1 MKIEPPKLSSGLEEL
16 YWKTYLDFR
25 GFWQGLPATTRRALL
40 ALPVIKHPSAPG
52 SGDADFRSLEIRS
65 DVDNVLETHGIPPRS
80 PKHHLLVRL
89 YQVAAACPSIAG
101 GATLNE
107 LGEHLKWLQFSK
119 TAVCHFT
126 KDPFFSRFSI
136 LNDFQAPLNL
146 DRLGSRNRIRRF
158 LEIRDGESGVSWEV
172 RERRSGNSYQS
183 SHSLFSGVH
192 VTACA
197 KALLRP
203 VFESRTPIALEE
215 LIGRLTPDQ
224 FKGAIIAKALRGI
237 ALWGFVLLDYSA
249 DTGELRLNLWP
260 GLAAKLDDR
269 PLEWA
274 PKESPAPPAQVYTEA
289 FAATDMAV
297 VVAEAAAKPLRLKQG
312 RRIELLASVERALA
326 RQLTHLP
333 LNKVFDLPEG
343 ADVQVIR
350 IQSVLGLLLDLG
362 FMEYHGTDAW
372 TLAVTPSG
380 RTWLELSPS
389 KRLQRVMDLLK
400 AVRWSPKI
408 HERLSW
414 GFCPLPDDLRPI
426 SNDAPSLNMETEICE
441 AWRLVPEGSWVDLYR
456 WLEWLTQ
463 QHNPILKA
471 SGPTQSVLVWMR
483 DSFGRT
489 ELVEQDAEILE
500 DKARHVLSLFFSE
513 RLLTL
518 GGVCWGVTP
527 PGRILFQITPA
538 GRYYLGQLDTFPE
551 SMDTAPGAVVLQPNF
566 EIVFLGPNL
575 AAEAKVSVF
584 CERLAHGTGSL
595 FKITKVSVLRAVQN
609 GTTLERIIESLDTV
623 SSKGIPS
630 NVRTEITAWAQ
641 SRRTFTVRAAM
652 LLTCT
657 APQVALKVH
666 GILKKNSVLLNETTM
681 ELTQPLTSVQRRKLE
696 AAGLFLED

>member
-1 MKIEPPKLSSGLEEL
+1 MKTEPPKLSAGLEEL
-16 YWKTYLDFR
+16 YWKAYLDFR
-25 GFWQGLPATTRRALL
+25 GFWQGLPATTRQALL
-40 ALPVIKHPSAPG
+40 ALPLIEHPSAPG
-52 SGDADFRSLEIRS
+52 TGDADFRSLEIRS
-65 DVDNVLETHGIPPRS
+65 DVDTVLEAHGVPPRS
-80 PKHHLLVRL
+80 PRHHLLVRL

-101 GATLNE
+101 GATLSE
-107 LGEHLKWLQFSK
+107 LGEHLKCLQFSRV
-119 TAVCHFT
+119 ALCHFT
-126 KDPFFSRFSI
+126 KDPVFFRFSI
-136 LNDFQAPLNL
+136 FNNFQAALNL
-146 DRLGSRNRIRRF
+146 DRLSSRNRIRRF
-158 LEIRDGESGVSWEV
+158 LEIPDGESGVSWEV

-183 SHSLFSGVH
+183 SHSLFAGVH

-203 VFESRTPIALEE
+203 VFEARTPIALEE
-215 LIGRLTPDQ
+215 LIGRLAPDQ

-249 DTGELRLNLWP
+249 DTGELRLNMWP

-274 PKESPAPPAQVYTEA
+274 PKESPAPPAQVYAEA
-289 FAATDMAV
+289 FAAADMAV
-297 VVAEAAAKPLRLKQG
+297 VVAEAAAKNLRLKQG
-312 RRIELLASVERALA
+312 KRLELLASVERALA

-333 LNKVFDLPEG
+333 LSKVFDLPEG
-343 ADVQVIR
+343 ADVQAIR
-350 IQSVLGLLLDLG
+350 IQSILGLLIDLG
-362 FMEYHGTDAW
+362 FMECHGTDAW

-380 RTWLELSPS
+380 RTWLDLSPS

-400 AVRWSPKI
+400 AARWSPKI
-408 HERLSW
+408 HHRLSW
-414 GFCPLPDDLRPI
+414 GFCPLPDDLRPV
-426 SNDAPSLNMETEICE
+426 SHDAPSLDLETEICA
-441 AWRLVPEGSWVDLYR
+441 AWRLAPAGGWVDLDL
-456 WLEWLTQ
+456 WLEWLSQ

-471 SGPTQSVLVWMR
+471 SGPTQSVLVSRR
-483 DSFGRT
+483 DSLGRL
-489 ELVEQDAEILE
+489 ELVEQDAEILKDE
-500 DKARHVLSLFFSE
+500 ARHALSLFFSE

-518 GGVCWGVTP
+518 GGVRWGVTP
-527 PGRILFQITPA
+527 KGRILFQITPE

-551 SMDTAPGAVVLQPNF
+551 SIDTAPGTVVLQPNF
-566 EIVFLGPNL
+566 EIVFLGANL
-575 AAEAKVSVF
+575 AAEAKVSAF

-595 FKITKVSVLRAVQN
+595 FKVTKISLLKAMQN
-609 GTTLERIIESLDTV
+609 GSTLERIIESLEAV
-623 SSKGIPS
+623 SSKGIPA